1 MNFHQNIIEF
11 HPNVQEALIHN
22 KPIVALESTI
32 ISHGMP
38 FPQNLETAIQLET
51 EIKNSGAVPATIA
64 LMNGKI
70 KIGLTLSEMELLA
83 KEGSKVYKTSR
94 RDMAYV
100 LSKKI
105 TGATTVAAT
114 MIAAKM
120 AGIKIFATGGIGGV
134 HRGASETFD
143 ISADL
148 QELAKTDVTVV
159 CAGVKS
165 ILDIGSTLEYLET
178 MGVPVIGYKTDEM
191 PAFYSRKSGFKVD
204 FNMKSAQEIA
214 HFLQV
219 KEQINL
225 QQGVLITQPVPEEYD
240 MDKTLI
246 DNAIEQ
252 ALTEQRQKGIK
263 GKESTPFLLS
273 RVKELTGAESL
284 SANIALVKNNAK
296 LAAEIA
302 VALTDTI

>member
-11 HPNVQEALIHN
+11 HPNVQEALIHH

-51 EIKNSGAVPATIA
+51 EVKNSGAVPATIA

-148 QELAKTDVTVV
+148 QELAKTDVAVV

-204 FNMKSAQEIA
+204 FNLKSAQEIA

-219 KEQINL
+219 KEQIHL
-225 QQGVLITQPVPEEYD
+225 QQGVLITQPVPEEYG

-263 GKESTPFLLS
+263 GKESTPFLLG
-273 RVKELTGAESL
+273 RVKELTGGESL

-302 VALTDTI
+302 VALTNTI